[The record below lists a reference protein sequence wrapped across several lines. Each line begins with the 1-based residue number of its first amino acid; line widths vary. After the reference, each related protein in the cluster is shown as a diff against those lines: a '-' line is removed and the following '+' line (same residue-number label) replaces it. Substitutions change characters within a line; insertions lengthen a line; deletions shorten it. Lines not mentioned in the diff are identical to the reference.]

1 MGTVAQMGRHTRHC
15 AARIFAAVVLLG
27 AWSVSVGVPSGS
39 VRPARAAQ
47 VNSYSTFGTVSY
59 GAGTCGVDETAGVVS
74 APGVKKILKV
84 SNTEIYA
91 VGCFTDFAGVVE
103 ADYVA
108 KWNGTAWSGL
118 GSNGDINKIVHDAVI
133 YKGDLHIAG
142 EFENAGGD
150 ATADMVARW
159 TGSSWTGLA
168 VAGATG
174 GSNGVGS
181 PKDALGDTDFATAL
195 EVQENGA
202 GSSDDVLLV
211 GGRFINGINN
221 GSGGGFTISNTRNI
235 ATWNGSAWGAVTS
248 SSPYPGSVETDV
260 VVRDIASIG
269 ADVYLGGYRSGTYN
283 NNRRTF
289 TFLRYRSSTTTWDR
303 PIATV
308 GQQFIGSGFGIF
320 TLEKVGTDIYL
331 GGTFSGLSGVADNLA
346 VYSTTGNTFSA
357 YNSFAA
363 QSGNGA
369 VVRDIAWT
377 GTQLFVGGSFAAVTG
392 TSGGIARWTGSS
404 WQGIGRNA
412 PVNVNAVVADT
423 LYNGTDSRIL
433 VGSPSQNIGGVGA
446 ADGLAALA
454 VSAVSTL
461 DSVTVSSGTIAPA
474 FDPAV
479 VNYTVSLPNSSPSL
493 AFTAM
498 ASASGAPIVRSF
510 SLGTAALDA
519 DTDVTINVAEGATE
533 TVTFLV
539 TSVSGTSSTT
549 YTFAVTRAAATTTS
563 AAPTT
568 ATPTTAAPTTA
579 PPSTVGPQNTS
590 PATTQAPETTAAST
604 TAPPTAAAGSG
615 SSAVEVSVAPV
626 VSSKKA
632 ATGSAIAKYAKITV
646 AAGSRVSLKVAS
658 SSAKYCKVSGTSL
671 KGVKAGSCRVT
682 VTVTPKKGKAV
693 SRTVTLKVT

>member
-1 MGTVAQMGRHTRHC
+1 
-15 AARIFAAVVLLG
+15 
-27 AWSVSVGVPSGS
+27 
-39 VRPARAAQ
+39 
-47 VNSYSTFGTVSY
+47 
-59 GAGTCGVDETAGVVS
+59 
-74 APGVKKILKV
+74 
-84 SNTEIYA
+84 
-91 VGCFTDFAGVVE
+91 
-103 ADYVA
+103 
-108 KWNGTAWSGL
+108 
-118 GSNGDINKIVHDAVI
+118 
-133 YKGDLHIAG
+133 
-142 EFENAGGD
+142 
-150 ATADMVARW
+150 
-159 TGSSWTGLA
+159 
-168 VAGATG
+168 
-174 GSNGVGS
+174 
-181 PKDALGDTDFATAL
+181 
-195 EVQENGA
+195 
-202 GSSDDVLLV
+202 
-211 GGRFINGINN
+211 
-221 GSGGGFTISNTRNI
+221 
-235 ATWNGSAWGAVTS
+235 
-248 SSPYPGSVETDV
+248 
-260 VVRDIASIG
+260 
-269 ADVYLGGYRSGTYN
+269 
-283 NNRRTF
+283 
-289 TFLRYRSSTTTWDR
+289 
-303 PIATV
+303 
-308 GQQFIGSGFGIF
+308 
-320 TLEKVGTDIYL
+320 
-331 GGTFSGLSGVADNLA
+331 
-346 VYSTTGNTFSA
+346 
-357 YNSFAA
+357 
-363 QSGNGA
+363 
-369 VVRDIAWT
+369 
-377 GTQLFVGGSFAAVTG
+377 TG
-392 TSGGIARWTGSS
+392 TSGGVARWTGSS

-433 VGSPSQNIGGVGA
+433 VGSPSQNIGGVAA

-461 DSVTVSSGTIAPA
+461 DSVTVSSGAIAPA

-493 AFTAM
+493 AFTAL

-579 PPSTVGPQNTS
+579 APTTAPPSTVGPQNTS
-590 PATTQAPETTAAST
+590 PATTQAPETTAAAT
-604 TAPPTAAAGSG
+604 TTPPTAAAGSG

-626 VSSKKA
+626 VSAKKA

-658 SSAKYCKVSGTSL
+658 SSARYCKVSGTML

>member
-1 MGTVAQMGRHTRHC
+1 
-15 AARIFAAVVLLG
+15 LLCV
-27 AWSVSVGVPSGS
+27 WSVSVGAPPRA

-59 GAGTCGVDETAGVVS
+59 GAGSCGVDGTDGVVS

-91 VGCFTDFAGVVE
+91 VGCFTDFAGVAE
-103 ADYVA
+103 ADYLA

-118 GSNGDINKIVHDAVI
+118 GSSGDINRIVHDAVI

-159 TGSSWTGLA
+159 SGTAWVGLA
-168 VAGATG
+168 VAGAVG
-174 GSNGVGS
+174 GSNGIGS
-181 PKDALGDTDFATAL
+181 PEDAAGETDFAAAL

-202 GSSDDVLLV
+202 GSSDDILLV

-221 GSGGGFTISNTRNI
+221 GSGGGVTISNTRNI
-235 ATWNGSAWGAVTS
+235 ATWNGSVWGAVTG
-248 SSPYPGSVETDV
+248 SSPYPSTQETEV
-260 VVRDIASIG
+260 VVRDIVVIG
-269 ADVYLGGYRSGTYN
+269 SDVYLGGHGYRNGVYSTT
-283 NNRRTF
+283 RRTF
-289 TFLRYRSSTTTWDR
+289 MFLRYRNSTTSWDR
-303 PIATV
+303 PVSTV
-308 GQQFIGSGFGIF
+308 SQPVFGSGFGIF
-320 TLEKVGTDIYL
+320 TLEKIGTDIYV

-357 YNSFAA
+357 FNSFAA

-369 VVRDIAWT
+369 VVRDVAWT

-412 PVNVNAVVADT
+412 PMNVNAVVADM
-423 LYNGTDSRIL
+423 LYNGTDSRIMI
-433 VGSPSQNIGGVGA
+433 GSPSQNIGGVAA
-446 ADGLAALA
+446 ADGLATLA
-454 VSAVSTL
+454 VSPVSTL

-493 AFTAM
+493 AFTAL

-510 SLGTAALDA
+510 SLGTTALDA

-539 TSVSGTSSTT
+539 TSVSGSSSTT

-568 ATPTTAAPTTA
+568 AAPTTAAPTTA

-590 PATTQAPETTAAST
+590 PAPTQAPDTSAPAT
-604 TAPPTAAAGSG
+604 TAPATAAAGSG
-615 SSAVEVSVAPV
+615 SSAAPVSVAPV

-658 SSAKYCKVSGTSL
+658 SSVKYCKVSGTSL

>member
-15 AARIFAAVVLLG
+15 TARIFAAVVLLG

-59 GAGTCGVDETAGVVS
+59 GAGSCGVDETTGVVS
-74 APGVKKILKV
+74 SPGVKKILKV

-91 VGCFTDFAGVVE
+91 VGCFTDFAGVAE

-118 GSNGDINKIVHDAVI
+118 GSSGDINKIVHDAAI

-159 TGSSWTGLA
+159 TGSSWTGLP

-174 GSNGVGS
+174 GSNGIGS
-181 PKDALGDTDFATAL
+181 PEDATDPNTDFATAL

-202 GSSDDVLLV
+202 GTSDDVLLV

-260 VVRDIASIG
+260 VVRDIITIG
-269 ADVYLGGYRSGTYN
+269 ADVYLGGYRSGPYSSS
-283 NNRRTF
+283 RRTF
-289 TFLRYRSSTTTWDR
+289 AFLRYRSSTTAWDR

-308 GQQFIGSGFGIF
+308 GQQFIGTGFGIF

-346 VYSTTGNTFSA
+346 VYSTTGNTFSD

-433 VGSPSQNIGGVGA
+433 IGSPSQNIGGVAA

-461 DSVTVSSGTIAPA
+461 DTVTVNAGTIAPA
-474 FDPAV
+474 FNPAV

-493 AFTAM
+493 AFTAL

-510 SLGTAALDA
+510 SLGTTALDA

-549 YTFAVTRAAATTTS
+549 YTFTVTRAAATTTS

-568 ATPTTAAPTTA
+568 AAPTTA
-579 PPSTVGPQNTS
+579 PPSTVSSQNTS
-590 PATTQAPETTAAST
+590 PATTQAPETTAAPT
-604 TAPPTAAAGSG
+604 TTPPTAAAGSG
-615 SSAVEVSVAPV
+615 SSAVQVSVAPV
-626 VSSKKA
+626 VSAKNA
-632 ATGSAIAKYAKITV
+632 ATGTAIAKYAKITV

-658 SSAKYCKVSGTSL
+658 SSARYCKVSGTSL

-693 SRTVTLKVT
+693 SKTVTLKVI